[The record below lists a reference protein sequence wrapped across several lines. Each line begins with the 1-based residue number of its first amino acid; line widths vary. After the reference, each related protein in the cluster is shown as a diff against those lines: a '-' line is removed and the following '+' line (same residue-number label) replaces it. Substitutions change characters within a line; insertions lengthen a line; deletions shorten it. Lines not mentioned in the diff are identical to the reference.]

1 MTQLYPSI
9 VMNTLG
15 LRWRTAG
22 IISLCSLLHWLLSLH
37 AINSLVRRLLQ
48 AISHFLCSPP
58 NPSPVPKN
66 SNNKLDREEVEVVM
80 EKLGISR
87 NPNGEHLQERVGSDE
102 IEALFENEEV
112 DLEDAREAFEVFDE
126 NCDGFID
133 ASELKKVVCSLGF
146 GEISK
151 LECEKMIL
159 AFDDNG
165 DGRIDFGEFAK
176 LLENSS
182 W

>member
-1 MTQLYPSI
+1 MFAPTLATFTPRLQLTRSAPPP
-9 VMNTLG
+9 
-15 LRWRTAG
+15 
-22 IISLCSLLHWLLSLH
+22 
-37 AINSLVRRLLQ
+37 
-48 AISHFLCSPP
+48 SHFSLPLSGFRAIQTG
-58 NPSPVPKN
+58 N
-66 SNNKLDREEVEVVM
+66 
-80 EKLGISR
+80 ISR
-87 NPNGEHLQERVGSDE
+87 REWARMRLR
-102 IEALFENEEV
+102 LCFENEEV
-112 DLEDAREAFEVFDE
+112 DLEDAKEAFKVFDE